1 MINTCKDPFYD
12 LLSRSLINWRLLLY
26 NVVKRFKKLNLN
38 RSEDDEGNKAIKC
51 FIGDDSDIE
60 KRGRKFEGI
69 SRIFNHVIH
78 RHILGFKLLVL
89 GLWDGKSFIPVDFS
103 YLLYT
108 QYRYKLFIL
117 KDLIL
122 LCIKK
127 VNC

>member
-1 MINTCKDPFYD
+1 MVPFLSLNNVHGFIHSAYSQMINTCKDPFYD
-12 LLSRSLINWRLLLY
+12 LLSSSLIDWRLLLY

-69 SRIFNHVIH
+69 SRIFN
-78 RHILGFKLLVL
+78 
-89 GLWDGKSFIPVDFS
+89 
-103 YLLYT
+103 LLYT